1 MKPIP
6 ISSCYMCDPNEWEAE
21 SKSKGDY
28 LCKKCG
34 RIINEIL
41 RRKEDE

>member
-1 MKPIP
+1 MKDIP
-6 ISSCYMCDPNEWEAE
+6 ISSCHACNPEVWE
-21 SKSKGDY
+21 SVGKSEGDY

-41 RRKEDE
+41 RRKEDG